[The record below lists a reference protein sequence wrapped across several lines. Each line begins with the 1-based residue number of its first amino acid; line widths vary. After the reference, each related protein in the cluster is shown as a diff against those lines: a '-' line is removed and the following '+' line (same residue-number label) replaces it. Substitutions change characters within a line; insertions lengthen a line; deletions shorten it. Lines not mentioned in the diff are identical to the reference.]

1 MKWFNL
7 GDDIN
12 LFAFIAAIGILTLTA
27 FVVNLY
33 TKQMKSKT
41 PKGVLSDEKWD
52 GIGKFEN
59 NIPFGWGVCFIFI
72 IIWGIWYIFVGY
84 PLNSFSQIGQ
94 YNQEVAQ
101 YNKKYEAQWAN
112 LDQKQ
117 LVKMGESMFLV
128 QCSQCHGITA
138 EGMNGKA
145 QNLTMWGKEEGI
157 INTINHGSKGLLSPD
172 SEMPSAQGMGIEIS
186 SDDAKAVASYIM
198 AEISEV
204 KHTRYP
210 ADVAKGKEVYSTA
223 TCSGC
228 HGDDGKGNDGMAA
241 NLTEYGTPKFLALVL
256 KNGKKGLIGKMP
268 SFAHA
273 NFNEVQIKA
282 LSAYIESLE
291 PQN

>member
-7 GDDIN
+7 GDEIN
-12 LFAFIAAIGILTLTA
+12 LFALIAAIGILTLTA

-41 PKGVLSDEKWD
+41 PKGKLSDEKWD

-59 NIPFGWGVCFIFI
+59 NIPFGWGLCFVFI

-94 YNQEVAQ
+94 YNQEVVQ

-112 LDQKQ
+112 LSQNQ
-117 LVKMGESMFLV
+117 LVQMGESMFLV

-138 EGMNGKA
+138 DGMNGKA

-157 INTINHGSKGLLSPD
+157 MQTIKHGSKGLLNAD
-172 SEMPSAQGMGIEIS
+172 SEMPSAQGLGVEVS
-186 SDDAKAVASYIM
+186 EDDARAVASYIM
-198 AEISEV
+198 AEISAL
-204 KHTRYP
+204 KHTKYP
-210 ADVAKGKEVYSTA
+210 ADVAKGKEVYNTA

-228 HGDDGKGNDGMAA
+228 HGDDGAGMDGVAA

-273 NFNEVQIKA
+273 NLNEVQIKA